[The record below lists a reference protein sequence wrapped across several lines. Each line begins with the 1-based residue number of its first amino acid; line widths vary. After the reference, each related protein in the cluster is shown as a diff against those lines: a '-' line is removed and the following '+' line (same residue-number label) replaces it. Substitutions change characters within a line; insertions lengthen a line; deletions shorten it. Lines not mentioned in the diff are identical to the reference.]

1 MMPRRLPETR
11 LSFQFAPVGL
21 TNRAARV
28 AVLILA
34 LPVVLGAC
42 ASVPA
47 ARIALP
53 DSLAG
58 AVREDRVAVGFGR
71 DGQASLDGGTLTLR
85 RGADRLELFRRVF
98 RDKGSLSYTW
108 ALPATAQRPAGEV
121 RADCRAR
128 RTELTAGIVAVT
140 ASPWTLTCDMA
151 GAGSAWGQP
160 STAGR
165 LMAVERSTAS
175 GTQDRLEGQYEVG
188 DVTVRLESVHRFAG
202 SGWPS
207 RRPVGVVAMHQGRA
221 VAAVALTDTEPVLI
235 RAVGGSNEATRAID
249 AATQA
254 LLAVALMW
262 DPGSAD

>member
-1 MMPRRLPETR
+1 M
-11 LSFQFAPVGL
+11 
-21 TNRAARV
+21 AA
-28 AVLILA
+28 LILA

-58 AVREDRVAVGFGR
+58 AAREDRVAVGFGR
-71 DGQASLDGGTLTLR
+71 DGHAILDGGTLTLR
-85 RGADRLELFRRVF
+85 RGADRLELFRRVS
-98 RDKGSLSYTW
+98 RDKASLSYSWT
-108 ALPATAQRPAGEV
+108 LPATAQRPGGEI
-121 RADCRAR
+121 RADCRGR
-128 RTELTAGIVAVT
+128 RTELSAGIVAVT
-140 ASPWTLTCDMA
+140 ASPWTLTCDIA
-151 GAGSAWGQP
+151 GAGTPWSEPSA
-160 STAGR
+160 TGR
-165 LMAVERSTAS
+165 LTIVERSTSA

-188 DVTVRLESVHRFAG
+188 ALTVRLESVHQFAG

-207 RRPVGVVAMHQGRA
+207 RRPVGVVALHQGRA

-235 RAVGGSNEATRAID
+235 RTTGGTGAATQAVD

-262 DPGSAD
+262 DPRGAD